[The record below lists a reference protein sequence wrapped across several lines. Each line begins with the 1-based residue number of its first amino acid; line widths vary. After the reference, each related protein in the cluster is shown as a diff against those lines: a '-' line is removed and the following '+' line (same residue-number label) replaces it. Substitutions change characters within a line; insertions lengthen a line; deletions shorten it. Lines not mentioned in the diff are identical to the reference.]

1 MTVAGN
7 SFDSITRREDTSF
20 ETELAAL
27 DPKLIREAAELSLP
41 KMAAL
46 LGMGEFG
53 YGQWEKRTRRPGGP
67 AYRLLFLLSK
77 NPDDVIV
84 QLTGR
89 G

>member
-1 MTVAGN
+1 MTVAGYN
-7 SFDSITRREDTSF
+7 LDPTTPGEETSF

-27 DPKLIREAAELSLP
+27 EPKSVREAAGLSLP
-41 KMAAL
+41 EMADL
-46 LGMGEFG
+46 LGMGESG
-53 YGQWEKRTRRPGGP
+53 YAQWEKRTRSPGGP

-84 QLTGR
+84 QLTDR